1 MLPSYLWVPGVG
13 KAATALTAPDERAT
27 RASSNSTVGEAL
39 IRLPPAA
46 RLILE
51 TAPDAQVVTDRRG
64 HIVFINPPAELL
76 FGYLGH
82 ELVGAPL
89 ERLVPKLVG
98 LRSDGSEFPAELSLT
113 PLETDEGL
121 LTVATVREREP
132 SERHKVAEERL
143 RLAQAQEAVRLRDD
157 FLSIAAHELRTPLT
171 ALQLQLDG
179 LVQSLRAID
188 PAVRQAYARVQT
200 RLEKAVRN
208 TSRLTDLVNTLLD
221 LSRIMGGRLQLRLE
235 VTDLAALVR
244 EVAQDFC
251 EPERGAAVEVEAP
264 ETLEAVCD
272 RFRFE
277 QILINML
284 SNATKYGQGRPVEVR
299 LSADTQ
305 RVRLAVR
312 DHGIGI
318 AAEDRER
325 IFQKFERAVAARNYG
340 GMGLGLYIS
349 RYLAEAHGGSM
360 TVDATL
366 GEGATFIVQLPRNP
380 APTG

>member
-1 MLPSYLWVPGVG
+1 
-13 KAATALTAPDERAT
+13 LTAPEERAT
-27 RASSNSTVGEAL
+27 RATSNATVGEPL
-39 IRLPPAA
+39 TRLPAAA

-51 TAPDAQVVTDRRG
+51 TAPDALVITDRRG
-64 HIVFINPPAELL
+64 HIVFINPQAELL
-76 FGYLGH
+76 FGYLKH
-82 ELVGAPL
+82 EVVGAPL
-89 ERLVPKLVG
+89 ERLIPKLVG
-98 LRSDGSEFPAELSLT
+98 LRSDGTEFPAELTLS
-113 PLETDEGL
+113 PLETEEGL

-143 RLAQAQEAVRLRDD
+143 RLVQAQEAVRLRDE

-200 RLEKAVRN
+200 RLERAVRN
-208 TSRLTDLVNTLLD
+208 TGRLTDLVNTLLD
-221 LSRIMGGRLQLRLE
+221 LSRIMGGRLQLRTE

-244 EVAQDFC
+244 EVADDFC
-251 EPERGAAVEVEAP
+251 EPERGSVVTVDAP
-264 ETLEAVCD
+264 EKLEAVCD

-284 SNATKYGQGRPVEVR
+284 SNAAKYGQGRPIEIR
-299 LSADTQ
+299 LAADSQ
-305 RVRLAVR
+305 QVRLAVR

-325 IFQKFERAVAARNYG
+325 IFQKFERAVSARNYG

-349 RYLAEAHGGSM
+349 RYLAEAHGGAM
-360 TVDATL
+360 TVDATV
-366 GEGATFIVQLPRNP
+366 GEGATFIVQLPRNS
-380 APTG
+380 APRAATE